1 VADKTILLDSCVPRP
16 FKREL
21 HFYQVQ
27 HTSEIGWQDLDDRP
41 LLEQADGSFDVLI
54 TVDQN
59 LPYQQNLSRYQI
71 SVIVLIARTNRLADL
86 QPLVPPLVGVLATI
100 GPGEMFEIRG

>member
-1 VADKTILLDSCVPRP
+1 MADKTILLDSCVPRP

-86 QPLVPPLVGVLATI
+86 QPLVPALIGVLATI
-100 GPGEMFEIRG
+100 GTGELFEIRG